1 MLPCYYV
8 KNVGRGSIVMYRK
21 DDGVN
26 VVRCIGLLLVFG
38 FHFFLYNGYYSEPQV
53 GFEMLIANAFRAL
66 CLSCNGIYMML
77 TGYLKSDKPVN
88 SHYFKCIPVAIITYV
103 FACAISIPIRHF
115 ILGQEK
121 SMSEWLNALCGFSGV
136 YYGWYI
142 RMYIGLILISPILN
156 AAIKQIKSDSKLA
169 LVTILLVMTTSFS
182 VATPLLIF
190 PAYWEMAYPLSYYM
204 IGATIKR
211 INPTAK
217 NWKLGLIIIIMAF
230 GTGIATLVSTDND
243 LEYAIKWEFGAVW
256 IMIIAVCIFLI
267 FYRAK
272 LKTFTSGIV
281 RFIANGSFPAYMLSN
296 LTDAWIYKLIPE
308 WRNPKY
314 YIWSFIIMT
323 IPSYLFWVT
332 VGNGVNWIVKR
343 ITLRQK

>member
-1 MLPCYYV
+1 
-8 KNVGRGSIVMYRK
+8 
-21 DDGVN
+21 
-26 VVRCIGLLLVFG
+26 
-38 FHFFLYNGYYSEPQV
+38 
-53 GFEMLIANAFRAL
+53 
-66 CLSCNGIYMML
+66 
-77 TGYLKSDKPVN
+77 
-88 SHYFKCIPVAIITYV
+88 
-103 FACAISIPIRHF
+103 
-115 ILGQEK
+115 
-121 SMSEWLNALCGFSGV
+121 MSEWINALCGFSGV

-156 AAIKQIKSDSKLA
+156 AAIKQIKSDNKLA

-182 VATPLLIF
+182 VATPLQIF

-217 NWKLGLIIIIMAF
+217 NCKLGLIIIIMAF

-256 IMIIAVCIFLI
+256 IMIIAVSIFLI
-267 FYRAK
+267 FYRVK
-272 LKTFTSGIV
+272 LKTLTSGIV
-281 RFIANGSFPAYMLSN
+281 SFIANGSFPAYMLSN